1 MPTFED
7 HPGVQCA
14 RCGYAFRKN
23 DRFQHV
29 TVGADEK
36 GVNGAYR
43 GVACENE
50 KGCRRRQRTP
60 KPEYANPDATA
71 DEMLEKIAATLT
83 RDVRDLMLAVSENED
98 WMRYS
103 YRACFD
109 SRPLVKIW
117 R

>member
-1 MPTFED
+1 MPTFEN
-7 HPGVQCA
+7 HPGVQCD

-23 DRFQHV
+23 DRYQSV
-29 TVGADEK
+29 SD
-36 GVNGAYR
+36 

-50 KGCRRRQRTP
+50 KGCRRRQRMP

>member
-1 MPTFED
+1 MPTFEN

-23 DRFQHV
+23 DHYLPGGPPNTDKV
-29 TVGADEK
+29 
-36 GVNGAYR
+36 Y
-43 GVACENE
+43 CESQKN
-50 KGCRRRQRTP
+50 CRRRQRTP